1 MNARISG
8 LLTVALLGGACVPS
22 EGPLMSP
29 NQDCL
34 GCHGGGGDGKT
45 WTVAGTFGGKGSRI
59 VITDAGGKTL
69 TLRAAQNGN
78 FYTAEGVT
86 FPLTVTVDGVPM
98 ARKSDGQV
106 VPVTYGGCNA
116 CHGPGGVLTTGPDM
130 GPGSD
135 CLACHNGTVSQVAF
149 TAAGTWPGATRV
161 TVNGVSLTRAPGGAN
176 FYTNDARAAVSSQR
190 PGTASVDGRTME
202 PALTYGGCGRCH
214 GAGGNAGD

>member
-1 MNARISG
+1 
-8 LLTVALLGGACVPS
+8 
-22 EGPLMSP
+22 MSP

-59 VITDAGGKTL
+59 VVTDAGGKTL

-86 FPLTVTVDGVPM
+86 FPLAVTVDGVPM

-106 VPVTYGGCNA
+106 VLVSYGGCNA
-116 CHGPGGVLTTGPDM
+116 CHGPGGVLTIGPDM
-130 GPGSD
+130 APGSD
-135 CLACHNGTVSQVAF
+135 CLSCHRVGGMSQTVF
-149 TAAGTWPGATRV
+149 TAAGTWPGATTVRV
-161 TVNGVSLTRAPGGAN
+161 NNVALTRAPGGAN
-176 FYTNDARAAVSSQR
+176 FYTSAPLTL

-202 PALTYGGCGRCH
+202 PALDYGGCGRCH

>member
-1 MNARISG
+1 MTTRISA
-8 LLTVALLGGACVPS
+8 LFAAALLGAACVPS
-22 EGPLMSP
+22 EGPLMAP

-34 GCHGGGGDGKT
+34 GCHGGGGEGKA
-45 WTVAGTFGGKGSRI
+45 WTVAGTFGAKGSRI

-98 ARKSDGQV
+98 AKNGQI

-116 CHGPGGVLTTGPDM
+116 CHGPGGVLSTGPDM
-130 GPGSD
+130 APGSD
-135 CLACHNGTVSQVAF
+135 CLSCHVAGGAASTVPF

-161 TVNGVSLTRAPGGAN
+161 VVNGVSLTRSPTVGN
-176 FYTNDARAAVSSQR
+176 FYTADSRAAVSSQR
-190 PGTASVDGRTME
+190 PGTTSVDGRTME